1 MHFKL
6 SGWYDDDAGKYV
18 GRARTLTEPL
28 IEHPEMDGVYLRAL
42 VEFLPN
48 EHGVDADPDT
58 FVRRDLAGDE
68 TVPEEERAFTYYE
81 IRSA

>member
-18 GRARTLTEPL
+18 GRVRTLTEPL

-42 VEFLPN
+42 VEYMPN
-48 EHGVDADPDT
+48 EFSVDADPDT
-58 FVRRDLAGDE
+58 FVRRDLADDE
-68 TVPEEERAFTYYE
+68 TVPEEEREFTYYE